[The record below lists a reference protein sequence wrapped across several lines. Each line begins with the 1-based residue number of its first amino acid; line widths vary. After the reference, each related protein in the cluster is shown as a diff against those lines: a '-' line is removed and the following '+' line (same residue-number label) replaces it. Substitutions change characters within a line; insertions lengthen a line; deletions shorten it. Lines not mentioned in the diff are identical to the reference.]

1 MHTPQADPCVITGI
15 GVTTAI
21 GQGKAAFLAA
31 LLAGEHAFAVMRRP
45 CRQHGAS
52 AFLGAELPE
61 LRLPEALPPQLLR
74 QASFSAQV
82 ALATL
87 EEAWQEAQ
95 LAQLDPE
102 RVGLII
108 GGANLQQRSQVEAHA
123 RHCQHPEFIRP
134 NYGVAW
140 MDTDMVGIA
149 TEQFGIRGASC
160 TVGGASASGQ
170 LAVLR
175 AVQAVQSGE
184 LDVGIAIGALTDLSH
199 FECQAL
205 CSLGAMGSERYA
217 DRPDEACR
225 PFDRGH
231 DGFLYGESCAALVVE
246 RESHARQ
253 RGLRPWCR
261 LPGWAIVMDA
271 HRNPDPSHAAETRV
285 IRRALTMAGLG
296 AADIDYV
303 NPHGTGSPL
312 GDAIELSALNDCGLA
327 HARIN
332 STKSLTGHGLCAAGA
347 VELAAT
353 LLQMRAGRLHPS
365 RNLDDPI
372 AASFNW
378 VRSAPVVHRM
388 RHALTLSYG
397 FGGFNTALCISHCPD

>member
-1 MHTPQADPCVITGI
+1 MDTGSCI
-15 GVTTAI
+15 ISGMGVTAAI
-21 GQGKAAFLAA
+21 GQGKRAFLAA
-31 LLAGEHAFAVMRRP
+31 LLAGRHAFAVMARP
-45 CRQHGAS
+45 HRQHDDS

-61 LRLPEALPPQLLR
+61 LRLAESLSPQLLR

-82 ALATL
+82 TLATL

-95 LAQLDPE
+95 LAELDSE

-108 GGANLQQRSQVEAHA
+108 GGANLQQRSLIEAYA
-123 RHCQHPEFIRP
+123 RHGQHPEFIRP

-140 MDTDMVGIA
+140 MDTDLVGIA

-175 AVQAVQSGE
+175 AIQAVRSGE
-184 LDVGIAIGALTDLSH
+184 VDACIAIGALTDLSH

-205 CSLGAMGSERYA
+205 RSLGAMGSDRYA
-217 DRPDEACR
+217 DRPPEACR

-231 DGFLYGESCAALVVE
+231 DGFVYGESCAALVIE
-246 RESHARQ
+246 CESHARQ
-253 RGLRPWCR
+253 RGMHPWCR

-271 HRNPDPSHAAETRV
+271 HRNPDPSKDAEIKV
-285 IRRALTMAGLG
+285 IQRALTMAGLS

-312 GDAIELSALNDCGLA
+312 GDAIELSALSDCSLT

-353 LLQMRAGRLHPS
+353 LLQMRAGQLHPS
-365 RNLDDPI
+365 RNLDEPVD
-372 AASFNW
+372 ASFNW
-378 VRSAPVVHRM
+378 VQDAPVAHKM
-388 RHALTLSYG
+388 RHALNLSYG
-397 FGGFNTALCISHCPD
+397 FGGINTALCISHCPS